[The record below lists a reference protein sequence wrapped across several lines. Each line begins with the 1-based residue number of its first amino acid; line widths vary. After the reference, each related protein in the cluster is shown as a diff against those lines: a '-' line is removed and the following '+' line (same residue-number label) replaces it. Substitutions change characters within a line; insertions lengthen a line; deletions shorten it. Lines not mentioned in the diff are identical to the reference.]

1 MCLIVWQLQNTEKR
15 PLASQ
20 LPIFPSGPIPFEF
33 KPGRIEKNMATATAK
48 PNPAT
53 EPLPFANRIVP
64 VNSAPQ
70 DFDTARDLPAG
81 FLEFLAP
88 LHAALTLRQRSLV
101 AQRGRALADAHA
113 GKLPNYLPPSVA
125 TTNSWRIEL
134 PAWCAD
140 QRNQMT
146 GPADDRDLVV
156 KMLNSGAP
164 GVMLDLEDSNA
175 NTWEHTT
182 RGIHNILEA
191 LAGRLTYLD
200 RKREKTVG
208 VLPSSTVIFTRP
220 RGLHIH
226 QAGVLPGELLPAS
239 LFDVAM
245 VAYQADF
252 SALRHPLCFYI
263 PKSESAGE
271 ALWWRDLFQMI
282 ARAKGLP
289 AGAIKCMALV
299 ESHPLAYQME
309 EFAWNLR
316 EHILGLNLGRW
327 DYMAS
332 LIHFHLENPEWVL
345 PDRNTIPHDVA
356 FFQNLRELMPEICHK
371 HGMLAIGGMTALY
384 PSREDAELNAR
395 ALKVLAEDKKNE
407 STSLMDGAWTGHPDQ
422 NAIAVAQFPA
432 PNQLNARPQNH
443 DKHPNLRPVPTG
455 VGKRTLAGTRAA
467 VRTVIRYRN
476 GVLNGKGASLLDG
489 YMEDL
494 ATDRIYRLMI
504 AQRLNHSSSV
514 EILDEGGAP
523 LRHTPELISRLFD
536 EELERLLGEPANAN
550 DSQAAASLREARNLS
565 EEMIRRRE
573 FNPA

>member
-1 MCLIVWQLQNTEKR
+1 MA
-15 PLASQ
+15 AS
-20 LPIFPSGPIPFEF
+20 
-33 KPGRIEKNMATATAK
+33 AK
-48 PNPAT
+48 PDST
-53 EPLPFANRIVP
+53 KSPLPFANRVVP
-64 VNSAPQ
+64 LNSTP
-70 DFDTARDLPAG
+70 DNFDPSRDLPAG

-88 LHAALTLRQRSLV
+88 LHAALTLRQRALV
-101 AQRGRALADAHA
+101 QRRERALADAHA
-113 GKLPNYLPPSVA
+113 GRLPDYLTPSAA
-125 TTNSWRIEL
+125 TTNSWSIEL

-146 GPADDRDLVV
+146 GPADDADLVV

-175 NTWEHTT
+175 NSWEHTT
-182 RGIHNILEA
+182 RGIQNILAA
-191 LAGRLTYLD
+191 LAGRLTYFD
-200 RKREKTVG
+200 RKRDKTVAIS
-208 VLPSSTVIFTRP
+208 PSSTVIFTRP

-226 QAGVLPGELLPAS
+226 QAGILPDELLPAS

-245 VAYQADF
+245 VAHQVDF
-252 SALRHPLCFYI
+252 GALRHPLCFYI
-263 PKSESAGE
+263 PKSESADE

-316 EHILGLNLGRW
+316 EHVLGLNLGRW

-332 LIHFHLENPEWVL
+332 LIHFNLEDPEWVL
-345 PDRNTIPHDVA
+345 PDRNTIPHNVA
-356 FFQNLRELMPEICHK
+356 FFQSLRELIPEICHK
-371 HGMLAIGGMTALY
+371 HGMLAIGGMTALF

-395 ALKVLAEDKKNE
+395 ALKALGEDKKNE
-407 STSLMDGAWTGHPDQ
+407 ATAFMDGAWTGHPDQ
-422 NAIAVAQFPA
+422 NAIAVAQFPQ
-432 PNQLNARPQNH
+432 PNQIHERPIDANTRP
-443 DKHPNLRPVPTG
+443 DLRPLPTG

-467 VRTVIRYRN
+467 IRTVIRYRN

-504 AQRLNHSSSV
+504 AQRVKHARSV
-514 EILDEGGAP
+514 EVLDENGGP
-523 LRHTPELISRLFD
+523 VLHTPELISRLFD
-536 EELERLLGEPANAN
+536 EELERLLGEPANVN
-550 DSQAAASLREARNLS
+550 DSQVSVSLRDARKLS
-565 EEMIRRRE
+565 EEMIRRQE

>member
-1 MCLIVWQLQNTEKR
+1 
-15 PLASQ
+15 
-20 LPIFPSGPIPFEF
+20 
-33 KPGRIEKNMATATAK
+33 MATATTK
-48 PNPAT
+48 PNPVLA
-53 EPLPFANRIVP
+53 PLPFSNRIAP
-64 VNSAPQ
+64 VNSAPA
-70 DFDTARDLPAG
+70 DFDPARDLPAG

-88 LHAALTLRQRSLV
+88 LHAALTLRQR
-101 AQRGRALADAHA
+101 ALNARRDFALTEAHA
-113 GKLPNYLPPSVA
+113 GKIPDYLPPSVA
-125 TTNSWRIEL
+125 TTNSWRVEL

-146 GPADDRDLVV
+146 GPADDADLVV

-164 GVMLDLEDSNA
+164 GVMLDLEDSTA
-175 NTWEHTT
+175 NLWEHNA

-191 LAGRLTYLD
+191 LAGRLTYFD
-200 RKREKTVG
+200 RKRNKTVG
-208 VLPSSTVIFTRP
+208 INPSSTVIFTRP
-220 RGLHIH
+220 RGLHLH

-245 VAYQADF
+245 VAYQVDF
-252 SALRHPLCFYI
+252 SALKHPLCIYI
-263 PKSESAGE
+263 PKSESADE

-282 ARAKGLP
+282 ARFKGFP
-289 AGAIKCMALV
+289 VNSIKCMALV

-316 EHILGLNLGRW
+316 DHILGLNLGRW

-332 LIHFHLENPEWVL
+332 LIHFNLENPEWVL
-345 PDRNTIPHDVA
+345 PDRNTIPHNVA
-356 FFQNLRELMPEICHK
+356 FFQNLRTLLPGICHK

-407 STSLMDGAWTGHPDQ
+407 SLCLMDGAWTGHPDQ
-422 NAIAVAQFPA
+422 NEIAVSQFPV
-432 PNQLNARPQNH
+432 PNQIQARPVNSNP
-443 DKHPNLRPVPTG
+443 HPDLRPLPTG

-467 VRTVIRYRN
+467 IRTVIRYRS
-476 GVLNGKGASLLDG
+476 GVLSGRGASLLSG

-504 AQRLNHSSSV
+504 AQRMKHADKV
-514 EILDEGGAP
+514 EVLDDNGAP
-523 LRHTPELISRLFD
+523 VRHTSQLIQDLFD
-536 EELERLLGEPANAN
+536 EELDLLLRENAKSS
-550 DSQAAASLREARNLS
+550 DAQLAATLREARGMS
-565 EEMIRRRE
+565 EEMIRRAE